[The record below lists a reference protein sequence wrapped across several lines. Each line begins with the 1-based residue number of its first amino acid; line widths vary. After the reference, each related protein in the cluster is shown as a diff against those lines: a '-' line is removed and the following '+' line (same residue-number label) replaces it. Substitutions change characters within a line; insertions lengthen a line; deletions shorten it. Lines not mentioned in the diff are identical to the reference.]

1 MAGNLFIPIDFG
13 LNGPGNDNGNRP
25 WQGPQAFYD
34 NSSIWLDPRTNVA
47 HVGEATHVKVRV
59 SNRGT
64 QKMQAVTVQA
74 WSFVPGI
81 GNMSPSSAIQTFESG
96 IGDIPA
102 GGSLV
107 FTCDASP
114 VWHPSTAEL
123 AKTTNGHMCIIANCF
138 QSDEFVPDPEGGP
151 VPNPVP
157 VNPEGDQH
165 QGQRNIQIVQVQQA
179 AASEPQHVHY
189 STYTPPASPTPHTGP
204 YLVSATHNL
213 RDLDPAAILALRGH
227 EGFAVDPDSGIVNG
241 GGLNLITSE
250 GLRRILPS
258 TEPPAFELRVPNLP
272 GLDEM
277 FHFAEDRPAMI
288 DSEMVVQ
295 LPRDAEVGSLHS
307 FDISLKDD
315 KGYLVGSGLT
325 VMMLVTE

>member
-1 MAGNLFIPIDFG
+1 MAGNLYIPIDFG

-34 NSSIWLDPRTNVA
+34 NASIWLDPRTNVA
-47 HVGEATHVKVRV
+47 HVGEATHVKVRI
-59 SNRGT
+59 SNRGGQT
-64 QKMQAVTVQA
+64 MKAVTVQA

-96 IGDIPA
+96 MGDVPA
-102 GGSLV
+102 GSSLV

-114 VWHPSTAEL
+114 VWHPSTEEL

-151 VPNPVP
+151 VPNARPVDP
-157 VNPEGDQH
+157 VGDQH
-165 QGQRNIQIVQVQQA
+165 QGQRNIQIVQVQQDA
-179 AASEPQHVHY
+179 VSEPQHVHY
-189 STYTPPASPTPHTGP
+189 STYTPPVEHTPHTGP

-213 RDLDPAAILALRGH
+213 RELDPAGILALRGH
-227 EGFAVDPDSGIVNG
+227 EGFSIDSDTVIAN
-241 GGLNLITSE
+241 GGLNLLTS
-250 GLRRILPS
+250 GGPRKILPS
-258 TEPPAFELRVPNLP
+258 TEPPTFELRAPGMP
-272 GLDEM
+272 GLGEA
-277 FHFAEDRPAMI
+277 FHFAEDRPVMI

-295 LPRDAEVGSLHS
+295 LPRDAEVGSLHT
-307 FDISLKDD
+307 FDIGLKDD